1 MEQPQTTA
9 EGGSTPLGFGPF
21 PRWTMRQV
29 IGATLV
35 ALGVVLG
42 FVLLVRFYMVVFI
55 YFVAVALEV
64 ATRPAVAW
72 LTRRGL
78 RAWMAVLLV
87 YLLMLLFAAAV
98 LWAVAPMLAE
108 QTATIIERLPDYYQ
122 RLRDWLQTSS
132 SRLLRSL
139 GAALPLE
146 LSLPELLAFT
156 QVQNTTDAA
165 AGTEVA
171 AATSPWGWLGTVSK
185 AVFLTLA
192 LFALAFYWALEGEVI
207 VRRFLMRIPLDRRDL
222 VRGLITEMEGK
233 IGGYFRGQAILCV
246 IIGVLST
253 LAFFVLRIPYALILG
268 LLMGIFEALPVIGP
282 TLGAIPAV
290 IITLAV
296 APDKVILVVGALV
309 TIQVLENNLLVPRVM
324 GESVGVNAIV
334 SILAITAFGI
344 LFGLAGAILAIP
356 LAAILQIFINRMLF
370 DLSMP
375 EEVVAMP
382 AKAASVAN
390 RNQYTVLRMEAQA
403 LAQDVRKNVRNTDVE
418 EAGNPDE
425 ESQVAED
432 MIETVAKDID
442 GLLLQMEGNA

>member
-1 MEQPQTTA
+1 MDQPT
-9 EGGSTPLGFGPF
+9 ENGSTPLGTGLPD
-21 PRWTMRQV
+21 WTLRQV
-29 IGATLV
+29 ISATLV

-55 YFVAVALEV
+55 FFVAVALEV

-78 RAWMAVLLV
+78 RTWMAVLLV
-87 YLLMLLFAAAV
+87 YLVLLLIIAGI
-98 LWAVAPMLAE
+98 LWAVAPMLIE
-108 QTATIIERLPDYYQ
+108 QAATITERLPDYYQ

-146 LSLPELLAFT
+146 LSIPDLLASAPI
-156 QVQNTTDAA
+156 QNATSPAADTGSAA
-165 AGTEVA
+165 AA
-171 AATSPWGWLGTVSK
+171 SPWGWLGTVSK
-185 AVFLTLA
+185 SIFFTLA
-192 LFALAFYWALEGEVI
+192 IFALAFYWTLEGGVI
-207 VRRFLMRIPLDRRDL
+207 VRRLLMRVPLDRRDQ
-222 VRGLITEMEGK
+222 VRDLFAEMEAK

-253 LAFFVLRIPYALILG
+253 LAFFVLRIPYALVLG

-309 TIQVLENNLLVPRVM
+309 AIQVLENNLLVPRIM
-324 GESVGVNAIV
+324 DESVGVNAIV

-344 LFGLAGAILAIP
+344 LFGLGGAILAIP
-356 LAAILQIFINRMLF
+356 LAAILQILINRMIF
-370 DLSMP
+370 DMPMP
-375 EEVVAMP
+375 EEVIAAP
-382 AKAASVAN
+382 AKEAGAAN
-390 RNQYTVLRMEAQA
+390 RSQYTVLRLEAQA
-403 LAQDVRKNVRNTDVE
+403 LAQDVRKNVRNTNIE
-418 EAGNPDE
+418 ENGDPDE
-425 ESQVAED
+425 ESEVAED
-432 MIETVAKDID
+432 MIEAIAQDID

>member
-1 MEQPQTTA
+1 MEQPRMA
-9 EGGSTPLGFGPF
+9 PENGSTPLGFGPL
-21 PRWTMRQV
+21 PHWSMRQV

-55 YFVAVALEV
+55 FFVAVALEV

-72 LTRRGL
+72 LARRGL
-78 RAWMAVLLV
+78 RTWMAVLLV
-87 YLLMLLFAAAV
+87 YLALLLFVAAI

-108 QTATIIERLPDYYQ
+108 QAATITERLPDYYQ

-156 QVQNTTDAA
+156 QTQGATTAAGAQAA
-165 AGTEVA
+165 AA
-171 AATSPWGWLGTVSK
+171 SPWGWLGTVSK

-192 LFALAFYWALEGEVI
+192 IFALAFYWTLEGEVI
-207 VRRFLMRIPLDRRDL
+207 VRRLLMRIPLDRRDR
-222 VRGLITEMEGK
+222 VRSLIAEMEGK

-253 LAFFVLRIPYALILG
+253 LAFLVLGIPYALVLG

-309 TIQVLENNLLVPRVM
+309 AIQVLENNLLVPRVM
-324 GESVGVNAIV
+324 DESVGVNAIV

-344 LFGLAGAILAIP
+344 LFGLGGAILAIP
-356 LAAILQIFINRMLF
+356 LAAILQIFINRLIF
-370 DLSMP
+370 DLPMP
-375 EEVVAMP
+375 EEVVATP
-382 AKAASVAN
+382 AKEAGAAN
-390 RNQYTVLRMEAQA
+390 RSQYTVLRMEAQA
-403 LAQDVRKNVRNTDVE
+403 LAQDVRKNVRNTDAE
-418 EAGNPDE
+418 EDGSPDE
-425 ESQVAED
+425 ESQAAED
-432 MIETVAKDID
+432 MIETIAKDID
-442 GLLLQMEGNA
+442 GLLLQMEGKA